1 VVVYEMLTGRVPF
14 CSDTPLGYVQKHVRD
29 EPPPFKA
36 VAPSLCIST
45 GIERVVMK
53 ALRKR
58 RGERQPS
65 ALEFARE
72 LAAAVEPEA
81 RGESSSALSTTVV
94 DSSQSATHAPAPS
107 SSNGP
112 AITTRTEPSSAVLT
126 DQPALAKAQSRKSTK
141 RRLLLAL
148 LGVMI
153 VIGIITFLVR
163 QQPQHRGPLTVYK
176 DRRSILVQPDAL
188 DEARSKGWS
197 LQPPNI
203 PANLFEFVQIPAGEF
218 DMGCSPGDGECR
230 TDEKPRHHV
239 RISKGFEI
247 GKYLITQA
255 MWESVMGNNPSHFRG
270 ADRPVD
276 SVSWNDVQEFLQRLN
291 ARNDGYRYRLPT
303 EAEWEYAARAGS
315 TSARYGNLDAI
326 AWYTGNSGNK
336 THPVGQKQPNA
347 WGLYDMLGNL
357 EEWVQDWSDVNYYG
371 HSPGT
376 DPLGPSSGERRVL
389 RGYSCNTFARY
400 VRVSTRGECAPGI
413 GDSLMGVRCVRETR
427 PRPAA

>member
-1 VVVYEMLTGRVPF
+1 
-14 CSDTPLGYVQKHVRD
+14 
-29 EPPPFKA
+29 
-36 VAPSLCIST
+36 
-45 GIERVVMK
+45 
-53 ALRKR
+53 
-58 RGERQPS
+58 
-65 ALEFARE
+65 
-72 LAAAVEPEA
+72 
-81 RGESSSALSTTVV
+81 
-94 DSSQSATHAPAPS
+94 
-107 SSNGP
+107 
-112 AITTRTEPSSAVLT
+112 
-126 DQPALAKAQSRKSTK
+126 
-141 RRLLLAL
+141 
-148 LGVMI
+148 
-153 VIGIITFLVR
+153 
-163 QQPQHRGPLTVYK
+163 
-176 DRRSILVQPDAL
+176 
-188 DEARSKGWS
+188 
-197 LQPPNI
+197 
-203 PANLFEFVQIPAGEF
+203 
-218 DMGCSPGDGECR
+218 
-230 TDEKPRHHV
+230 
-239 RISKGFEI
+239 
-247 GKYLITQA
+247 
-255 MWESVMGNNPSHFRG
+255 
-270 ADRPVD
+270 
-276 SVSWNDVQEFLQRLN
+276 VQEFLQRLN